1 VTEPAH
7 LFANVDRF
15 NNFAETYDDYR
26 PRMPVVL
33 PEILKQLA
41 QVVSPALVVDVGCG
55 TGLST
60 RPWAQHAQAVIGVEP
75 NDDMRQMA
83 VDRTTTPNIS
93 YRAGFSTQIDLP
105 DDSADIVTISQ
116 AFHWMEPAPTLA
128 EMARILRPGGVF
140 AAYDCDW
147 PPVIHWEA
155 ERAYRDCIDRT
166 VTINRTQGYAP
177 DVRHW
182 PKQEHLAQITASGRF
197 RHVREIVLHNVEQ
210 GTAARLV
217 GLALSQGSIA
227 TLLRHDATEGGAIV
241 DELRQAAK
249 RTLDESEQ
257 PWYFS
262 YRVRLGIK

>member
-1 VTEPAH
+1 MTEPAH

-15 NNFAETYDDYR
+15 SDFAETYDDYR
-26 PRMPVVL
+26 PRMPAVL

-41 QVVSPALVVDVGCG
+41 EVASPTLVVDVGCG

-60 RPWAQHAQAVIGVEP
+60 RPWAQHAQTVIGVEP
-75 NDDMRQMA
+75 NNDMRQTA
-83 VDRTTTPNIS
+83 VDRTTAPNVS
-93 YRAGFSTQIDLP
+93 YRAGFSTQLDLP

-140 AAYDCDW
+140 AAFDCDW
-147 PPVIHWEA
+147 PPVMHWEA

-166 VTINRTQGYAP
+166 WTINRIQGYAS
-177 DVRHW
+177 DVKHW
-182 PKQEHLAQITASGRF
+182 AKQEHLAQITASGHF
-197 RHVREIVLHNVEQ
+197 RHVREIVLHSIEQ
-210 GTAARLV
+210 GSAARLV

-227 TLLRHDATEGGAIV
+227 TLLRHDASQGQAIIE
-241 DELRQAAK
+241 ELRQAAG
-249 RTLDESEQ
+249 RALGETER